1 MTCCRCL
8 LAAQEDGEGMSDR
21 QVHDEAL
28 TLFLAGHET
37 TSNALTWTWWLLS
50 RHPDAEA
57 RLHAELDAVLDGR
70 APDDRRPARPAVHD
84 GRPVGVP
91 AAAPACLG
99 DRASGGRGPRPRR
112 DDAAGGLGR
121 GRLAVAPASRR
132 TVVARRDGRSGP
144 ERWLDPDPDRP
155 RHAYLPFGGGPRMCI
170 GEGFAWM
177 EAGLVLATLARRWRF
192 TLEPGAR
199 VEMQPVVT
207 LRPRHGCRCW
217 RGVAIGDELAGTR
230 RAARTSLG
238 APR

>member
-1 MTCCRCL
+1 LIEQRRERGIEGDDLLSLL

-37 TSNALTWTWWLLS
+37 TSNALTWTLWFLA
-50 RHPDAEA
+50 RHPEADA
-57 RLHAELDAVLDGR
+57 RLHAELDGVLDAREPTTADLPHLPFTTAVLSESLRLRPPAWAIGR
-70 APDDRRPARPAVHD
+70 QAVVDHD
-84 GRPVGVP
+84 LGGVVLP
-91 AAAPACLG
+91 EG
-99 DRASGGRGPRPRR
+99 SV
-112 DDAAGGLGR
+112 
-121 GRLAVAPASRR
+121 AVVSPWLLHHDERWWPEPNSFR
-132 TVVARRDGRSGP
+132 P

-192 TLEPGAR
+192 SLEPGAR

-207 LRPRHGCRCW
+207 LRPRF
-217 RGVAIGDELAGTR
+217 GVPM
-230 RAARTSLG
+230 RAHARS
-238 APR
+238 